1 MAPSGWA
8 PNAQL
13 PRQLPSQKLAASLAV
28 ATAAALL
35 AVGVG
40 ASLAAALSLTD
51 LPGRSFW
58 ATLLLLPFL
67 APGVVWTLGQTYCYG
82 AGGLLEQW
90 IGDGAR
96 PWLAWLDRG
105 GYAGAT
111 LVLAEIHAPLA
122 MLIVSRGMHGLQQS
136 GFESARLHFSAAGLA
151 RWTVGAV
158 RQELAAALL
167 LTFALI
173 LGNFT
178 VPHVLQCRLYPI
190 EVYLRLTNYLDS
202 DGAICAATALALPSL
217 AATMLFAVAQRRRR
231 YASAAAAPALPKIE
245 LGAQVVA
252 RGGACGVRRPDGRA
266 AGGGDDPAMP
276 LRRRFR
282 RRTAKRLAGNGKH
295 AAYGIGGGCAGSAG
309 RHDRQRCLARRPRFW
324 MEALAIL
331 PLGVPALVLG
341 MAYSQFYNRTWPV
354 DLAVLGDSSALLA
367 LGLAARGWPFATR
380 LLTAGRRRIA
390 PEWEEAAQLARL
402 GRFARWRWLRG
413 PLLSDQAAAATV
425 LTFVLATGEVEIS
438 QMLCAGRRHVGVAA
452 VHFPAFWSDP
462 RRGESGIAAIGPGD
476 AASVCVLAV
485 YESSSTCRLKLQA
498 RCGDRRRSG
507 VREIPVLRMARDTL
521 TPFAAPM
528 PPSGIFTDSATI
540 GRIGGRGVMLHERRS
555 SMRGRRQAVRRVCGA

>member
-1 MAPSGWA
+1 MTAYWIRSLLVAITLIVVLAPIAALWLPDAGESVYVAPPTAPAAPIGGTGVMPPSGWGA
-8 PNAQL
+8 NAQWPGRL
-13 PRQLPSQKLAASLAV
+13 PWQMLAASLAV

-96 PWLAWLDRG
+96 PWLAWLNRG

-122 MLIVSRGMHGLQQS
+122 MLLVSRGMQSLQQS

-202 DGAICAATALALPSL
+202 DGAIRAATALALPSL
-217 AATMLFAVAQRRRR
+217 GATMLYAVAERRRR

-245 LGAQVVA
+245 LGPSRWLLAAALATYVVLTA
-252 RGGACGVRRPDGRA
+252 GLPVA
-266 AGGGDDPAMP
+266 AMIQQC
-276 LRRRFR
+276 R
-282 RRTAKRLAGNGKH
+282 
-295 AAYGIGGGCAGSAG
+295 SAG
-309 RHDRQRCLARRPRFW
+309 DFVAALQSAWPETENTLHTAVAAAALAVLGGMIVSDRLARRSGFW

-341 MAYSQFYNRTWPV
+341 MAYSQFYNRTWPF

-390 PEWEEAAQLARL
+390 PELEEAAQLARL
-402 GRFARWRWLRG
+402 GRLARWRWLRG
-413 PLLSDQAAAATV
+413 PLLSDQAAAAAV

-438 QMLCAGRRHVGVAA
+438 QMLCAPGEGTLALRLFTFLHFGPTHVAA
-452 VHFPAFWSDP
+452 SLALLQLALATLP
-462 RRGESGIAAIGPGD
+462 
-476 AASVCVLAV
+476 VCAYWL
-485 YESSSTCRLKLQA
+485 
-498 RCGDRRRSG
+498 
-507 VREIPVLRMARDTL
+507 
-521 TPFAAPM
+521 
-528 PPSGIFTDSATI
+528 FTN
-540 GRIGGRGVMLHERRS
+540 RHLH
-555 SMRGRRQAVRRVCGA
+555 VV

>member
-1 MAPSGWA
+1 MTASWLRSLLVAITLIVVLAPIAALWLPGAGESIYLAPPAAPAGAAPTGGTGVMAPSGWGA
-8 PNAQL
+8 NAQL

-167 LTFALI
+167 LTFAPHPGQLYRASRVAVS
-173 LGNFT
+173 L
-178 VPHVLQCRLYPI
+178 VPDRSLLAVDQLFGQRRRHPRRDGARPAESRGDDVVRRRPAAAAVCQRGRCAGFAEDRTWRDRWLLAAALAAYVALTAGLPVAAMIQQCRSAGDF
-190 EVYLRLTNYLDS
+190 VAALRNAWPETENTLR
-202 DGAICAATALALPSL
+202 TALA
-217 AATMLFAVAQRRRR
+217 
-231 YASAAAAPALPKIE
+231 AAALAV
-245 LGAQVVA
+245 LGGMIV
-252 RGGACGVRRPDGRA
+252 
-266 AGGGDDPAMP
+266 
-276 LRRRFR
+276 
-282 RRTAKRLAGNGKH
+282 
-295 AAYGIGGGCAGSAG
+295 SE
-309 RHDRQRCLARRPRFW
+309 CLARRPRFW

-331 PLGVPALVLG
+331 PVGVPALVLG

-438 QMLCAGRRHVGVAA
+438 QMLCAPGEGTLALRLFTFLHFGPTHVAA
-452 VHFPAFWSDP
+452 S
-462 RRGESGIAAIGPGD
+462 
-476 AASVCVLAV
+476 LA
-485 YESSSTCRLKLQA
+485 LLQLA
-498 RCGDRRRSG
+498 LATL
-507 VREIPVLRMARDTL
+507 PV
-521 TPFAAPM
+521 FAYWL
-528 PPSGIFTDSATI
+528 FTN
-540 GRIGGRGVMLHERRS
+540 RHLH
-555 SMRGRRQAVRRVCGA
+555 VV